1 MLYYNN
7 GTRDSGA
14 GTRGGGEGCQ
24 ALPQGNSLTMCP
36 SLSPSPTPSPR
47 ICNVM
52 NIIMKAD
59 LDINEGDSRP
69 FILC

>member
-1 MLYYNN
+1 M
-7 GTRDSGA
+7 
-14 GTRGGGEGCQ
+14 
-24 ALPQGNSLTMCP
+24 MCP

-59 LDINEGDSRP
+59 LDINEGAVPPLFCARGLVPLLFSARGS
-69 FILC
+69 F